1 MERQN
6 CTEEQEHLEQQL
18 KDLNSD
24 ITVKNKAIKDLEK
37 EVWLQSL
44 SYFLSKV
51 EQCLK
56 KKKCFK

>member
-6 CTEEQEHLEQQL
+6 CTEEQERLEQQL

-37 EVWLQSL
+37 EV
-44 SYFLSKV
+44 
-51 EQCLK
+51 
-56 KKKCFK
+56 